1 MNSEILS
8 IGTELLMGQIANTNA
23 MYISK
28 KLNEIG
34 VNVYYHSVVGDNE
47 KRVIDALK
55 IAKQRADVIIV
66 TGGLGPTDDD
76 LTKEVISKEL
86 GKELIFSE
94 YASKVIED
102 YFKRNNKE
110 MTPNNKKQAYM
121 PKDSIII
128 PNKVGTACGC
138 IIESDN
144 KIVVMLPGPP
154 IELNPMLIDTVIPY
168 LKERTNKVIK
178 SKFIKIFGL
187 GEAQACDKIEDLIE
201 KQIDPTIAT
210 YCELG
215 EVLIRLTTSGDKN
228 KDCDMVLNSTAQ
240 KIRERL
246 QDYIYSED
254 GENLQQVVVRLLK
267 EKGKTISC
275 AESCTGGLLSAKIT
289 DVSGASEVFNRGIVS
304 YTNIAKMENLG
315 VPKDILD
322 KFGAVSKET
331 AKLMA
336 EGIKKVSKT
345 DIGVSIT
352 GIAGPTG
359 GTKEKPVGLVYIALT
374 QEKETIVKELRLDG
388 DRQKIRELTCKN
400 VLDMV
405 RRELTRE

>member
-23 MYISK
+23 MFISK

-34 VNVYYHSVVGDNE
+34 VNVYYHSVVGDNP
-47 KRVIDALK
+47 KRVIEALK
-55 IAKQRADVIIV
+55 IALNRADVIVV

-86 GKELIFSE
+86 GRELIFND
-94 YASKVIED
+94 YAYNVITD
-102 YFKRNNKE
+102 YFERNHKE
-110 MTPNNKKQAYM
+110 MTSNNKKQAYM

-138 IIESDN
+138 IIENDN
-144 KIVVMLPGPP
+144 KIVIMLPGPP
-154 IELNPMLIDTVIPY
+154 IELNPMVIDTVIPY
-168 LKERTNKVIK
+168 LEKKTNKIIK

-187 GEAQACDKIEDLIE
+187 GEAQVSDKIEDLIE
-201 KQIDPTIAT
+201 SQTDPTIAT

-215 EVLIRLTTSGDKN
+215 EVLIRLTTSGDKQKDFN
-228 KDCDMVLNSTAQ
+228 KVLSDTEQ
-240 KIRERL
+240 KIKERL
-246 QDYIYSED
+246 GEYIYSTNGED
-254 GENLQQVVVRLLK
+254 LQQVVVNSLK
-267 EKGKTISC
+267 EKKKTISC
-275 AESCTGGLLSAKIT
+275 AESCTGGMLSAKIT
-289 DVSGASEVFNRGIVS
+289 DVSGASEVFNRGIVT

-315 VPKDILD
+315 VPKETLD

-331 AKLMA
+331 AKFMA
-336 EGIKKVSKT
+336 EGIRRVSKT
-345 DIGVSIT
+345 DIGVSVT

-359 GTKEKPVGLVYIALT
+359 GTKEKPVGLVYIALAN
-374 QEKETIVKELRLDG
+374 ETETFVKELRLDG
-388 DRQKIRELTCKN
+388 NRQKIRELTCKN

-405 RRELTRE
+405 RRELTK

>member
-23 MYISK
+23 MFISK

-34 VNVYYHSVVGDNE
+34 VNVYYHSVVGDNP
-47 KRVIDALK
+47 KRVIEALK
-55 IAKQRADVIIV
+55 IALNRADVIVV

-86 GKELIFSE
+86 GRELIFND
-94 YASKVIED
+94 YAYNVITD
-102 YFKRNNKE
+102 YFERNHKE
-110 MTPNNKKQAYM
+110 MTSNNKKQAYM

-138 IIESDN
+138 IIENDN
-144 KIVVMLPGPP
+144 KIVIMLPGPP
-154 IELNPMLIDTVIPY
+154 IELNPMVIDTVIPY
-168 LKERTNKVIK
+168 LEKKTNKIIK

-187 GEAQACDKIEDLIE
+187 GEAQVSDKIEDLIE
-201 KQIDPTIAT
+201 SQTDPTIAT

-215 EVLIRLTTSGDKN
+215 EVLIRLTTSGDKQKDFN
-228 KDCDMVLNSTAQ
+228 KVLSDTEQ
-240 KIRERL
+240 KIKERL
-246 QDYIYSED
+246 DEYIYSTNGED
-254 GENLQQVVVRLLK
+254 LQQVVVNSLK
-267 EKGKTISC
+267 EKKKTISC
-275 AESCTGGLLSAKIT
+275 AESCTGGMLSAKIT
-289 DVSGASEVFNRGIVS
+289 DVSGASEVFNRGIVT

-315 VPKDILD
+315 VPKETLD

-331 AKLMA
+331 AKFMA
-336 EGIKKVSKT
+336 EGVRRVSKT
-345 DIGVSIT
+345 DIGVSVT

-359 GTKEKPVGLVYIALT
+359 GTKEKPVGLVYIALAN
-374 QEKETIVKELRLDG
+374 ETETFVKELRLDG
-388 DRQKIRELTCKN
+388 NRQKIRELTCKN

-405 RRELTRE
+405 RRELTK

>member
-34 VNVYYHSVVGDNE
+34 VNVFYHSVVGDNQ
-47 KRVIDALK
+47 KRVVDALK
-55 IAKQRADVIIV
+55 IALQRADVIIV

-76 LTKEVISKEL
+76 LTKEVIAKEL
-86 GKELIFSE
+86 NRDLIFNE
-94 YASKVIED
+94 YAFNVIKD

-121 PKDSIII
+121 PKESIII

-138 IIESDN
+138 IIENED
-144 KIVVMLPGPP
+144 KIIVMLPGPP
-154 IELNPMLIDTVIPY
+154 IELNPMLNDTVIPY
-168 LKERTNKVIK
+168 LENKTNKKIK
-178 SKFIKIFGL
+178 SKFLKIFGL
-187 GEAQACDKIEDLIE
+187 GEAQVADKIEDLI
-201 KQIDPTIAT
+201 KNQTDPTIAT

-228 KDCDMVLNSTAQ
+228 KDCNSVLNNAEE
-240 KIRERL
+240 KIKEIL
-246 QDYIYSED
+246 KDYIYSTE
-254 GENLQQVVVRLLK
+254 GETLQEVVVKLLK
-267 EKGKTISC
+267 EKKKTISC

-289 DVSGASEVFNRGIVS
+289 DVSGASEVLNRGIVS
-304 YTNIAKMENLG
+304 YTNIAKMENLN
-315 VPKDILD
+315 VPKEVLD
-322 KFGAVSKET
+322 KFGAVSEQT
-331 AKLMA
+331 AKFMA
-336 EGIKKVSKT
+336 EGIRNVSKT

-359 GTKEKPVGLVYIALT
+359 GTKEKPVGLVYIALAT
-374 QEKETIVKELRLDG
+374 EKETIVKKLMLDG
-388 DRQKIRELTCKN
+388 NRQKIRELTCKN
-400 VLDMV
+400 VLNLV
-405 RRELTRE
+405 RMKLMEV